1 MGIIQDVFHQEGLVS
16 FLCQE
21 LHTKINS
28 ITLFWGERNR
38 IERVFDIVYVRWGVL
53 WRPLTLKIDLIH
65 LDTYQRPF
73 ICQFSCQLLLVIQTK
88 KKLCLL

>member
-65 LDTYQRPF
+65 VIMYC
-73 ICQFSCQLLLVIQTK
+73 ICRLHNFQMTWPISQLLVLDV
-88 KKLCLL
+88 LE